1 MKLFPSRRAQTTPA
15 SPIRKLYRYADAA
28 KRKGIC
34 VFHLNI
40 GQPDIPTPQ
49 EFFRMLKKYAK
60 GVVPYAPSSGFP
72 EVIDAWRTYYRHLG
86 IRLSAQDISITTGG
100 SEAIYFALLAVADPG
115 DEIVVLEPVYTSYVI
130 YAKMF
135 GIKLVP
141 VTLNIR
147 DGFHLPSHK
156 TLVNAITPRTRA
168 IVICNPSNPTGTVFT
183 KREIDI
189 VAGIAKARGL
199 FIIADET
206 YREIVFTKKKA
217 VSFLSLAKVRDNVI
231 LIDSASKRFNM
242 CGARIGCMVSRNK
255 SIMASVLKFSQG
267 RLSSPFLEQLAV
279 IPLLRNSGKFTR
291 HLIREY
297 RSRRDAVI
305 RELSGISGVSAYSP
319 EGAFYVIAGLP
330 VKDADHFCQWM
341 LQTYQ
346 HNKETV
352 MLAPAAGFYMTPK
365 KGKNEVR
372 IAYVLDAKKLSHAI
386 LILKRAL
393 DRYPGI
399 IQTS

>member
-1 MKLFPSRRAQTTPA
+1 MKLSLSRRAQMTPA

-28 KRKGIC
+28 KQKGIH

-40 GQPDIPTPQ
+40 GQPDIPTPR
-49 EFFRMLKKYAK
+49 EFFSMLKKYAK

-72 EVIDAWRTYYRHLG
+72 KVIEAWRTYYRHLG

-115 DEIVVLEPVYTSYVI
+115 DEIVVLEPVYTIYVI

-156 TLVNAITPRTRA
+156 ALVGAITPRTRA

-189 VAGIAKARGL
+189 VAGIAKERGL

-217 VSFLSLAKVRDNVI
+217 ISFLSLAKVRDNVV
-231 LIDSASKRFNM
+231 LVDSASKRFNM
-242 CGARIGCMVSRNK
+242 CGARIGCLVSRNK

-279 IPLLRNSGKFTR
+279 MPLLRNSGQFTH
-291 HLIREY
+291 HLIHEY
-297 RSRRDAVI
+297 RGRRDAVI
-305 RELSGISGVSAYSP
+305 RGLSGIPGVSAYSP
-319 EGAFYVIAGLP
+319 EGAFYVIVGLP

-341 LQTYQ
+341 LQKFHYHEQ
-346 HNKETV
+346 TV
-352 MLAPAAGFYMTPK
+352 MLAPAEGFYVTPG

-372 IAYVLDAKKLSHAI
+372 IAYVLSAPKLSHAMMI
-386 LILKRAL
+386 LRRAL
-393 DRYPGI
+393 EVYIRAVH
-399 IQTS
+399 